1 MELGIRKG
9 ILVEQEAK
17 GVWDT
22 GVEEIQEVGEKQE
35 RNIKCQLPL
44 NDLFFSVLQHLTV
57 WKMSTKQWADLP
69 MAQDKK

>member
-1 MELGIRKG
+1 MELGNRKG

-35 RNIKCQLPL
+35 RNIKCQLFL
-44 NDLFFSVLQHLTV
+44 MINFSACYNT
-57 WKMSTKQWADLP
+57 
-69 MAQDKK
+69 

>member
-1 MELGIRKG
+1 MIVVTCGVGNRKG

-35 RNIKCQLPL
+35 RNIKCQLFL
-44 NDLFFSVLQHLTV
+44 MIYFSACYNT
-57 WKMSTKQWADLP
+57 
-69 MAQDKK
+69 

>member
-1 MELGIRKG
+1 MELGNRKG

-44 NDLFFSVLQHLTV
+44 NDLFSSVL
-57 WKMSTKQWADLP
+57 
-69 MAQDKK
+69 